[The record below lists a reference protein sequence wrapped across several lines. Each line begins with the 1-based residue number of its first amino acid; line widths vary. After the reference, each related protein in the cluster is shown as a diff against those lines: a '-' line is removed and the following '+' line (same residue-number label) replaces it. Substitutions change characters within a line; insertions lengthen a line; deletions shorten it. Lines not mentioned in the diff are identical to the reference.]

1 MIQVHG
7 HKPLLLQYGRL
18 HFPVKPDLFSDEKAG
33 RGLQIGLDVCVWTVF
48 SQDQRLERDTLQINV
63 LLNCSYSRL
72 RSF

>member
-48 SQDQRLERDTLQINV
+48 SQDQR
-63 LLNCSYSRL
+63 
-72 RSF
+72 